1 MGRPFRLW
9 ATACVCAIVAVP
21 AFAQQQVAAG
31 HVKVASGEAVI
42 IRAGDTVPVTTGI
55 AVYQA
60 DLLRTGKDGRV
71 GLLVRDDTQVS
82 IGPQREVRLD
92 SFMYEPAEG
101 QLSLALNFIRGI
113 AVYVSGRIA
122 KLAPDAVRLE
132 TPASIIGVRGTT
144 LALQVASE

>member
-9 ATACVCAIVAVP
+9 ATTCVCVIVAAP
-21 AFAQQQVAAG
+21 AFGQQQVAAG

-42 IRAGDTVPVTTGI
+42 IRAGETVPVKTGI

-71 GLLVRDDTQVS
+71 GLIFRDDTQVS
-82 IGPQREVRLD
+82 IGPQSEVRLD

-144 LALQVASE
+144 LALQVAAK